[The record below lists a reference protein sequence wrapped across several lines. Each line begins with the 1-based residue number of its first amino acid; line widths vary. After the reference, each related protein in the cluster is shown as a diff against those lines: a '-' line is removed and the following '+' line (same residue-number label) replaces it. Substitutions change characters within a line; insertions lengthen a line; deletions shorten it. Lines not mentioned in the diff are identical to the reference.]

1 MQRQQGFS
9 LIEVLIT
16 MLIVSIGLLGI
27 AGIIV
32 TNLKNNQGSYA
43 RTQASLLVSDI
54 VDRMRAN
61 RAAAETAPSP
71 YQLASGAAPDGAA
84 GVAGADLAQWR
95 SALAAAI
102 PSGTGSVSVNPVTNN
117 VTVVVQWDD
126 SRASGDGR
134 TIGLATQKITLETH
148 L

>member
-32 TNLKNNQGSYA
+32 TNLKHNQSSYA

-71 YQLASGAAPDGAA
+71 YQLASGAAPDAAA

-102 PSGTGSVSVNPVTNN
+102 PSGTGSVSIDPVTNN

-126 SRASGDGR
+126 SRASGDNR
-134 TIGLATQKITLETH
+134 TMGLATQKISVETR

>member
-32 TNLKNNQGSYA
+32 TNLKHNQSSYA

-71 YQLASGAAPDGAA
+71 Y
-84 GVAGADLAQWR
+84 
-95 SALAAAI
+95 
-102 PSGTGSVSVNPVTNN
+102 
-117 VTVVVQWDD
+117 
-126 SRASGDGR
+126 
-134 TIGLATQKITLETH
+134 
-148 L
+148 

>member
-1 MQRQQGFS
+1 MVRQQGFS

-71 YQLASGAAPDGAA
+71 YQLASGAAPDAAA

-102 PSGTGSVSVNPVTNN
+102 PSGTGSVSIDPVTNN

-134 TIGLATQKITLETH
+134 TMGLATQKISLETR